1 MFEKSSIV
9 VVWGSVYC
17 WCLKTLYSFKNCFLK
32 LLVCSCNYYKNR
44 QICHSVVY
52 LSSENCLFFD
62 ALCFA
67 LLCFSPPCTVVL
79 CVSPLHHQ
87 CCLLLKKP
95 GRATRSLLNTAH
107 TAEHRLAHDEE
118 RRSAPRC
125 EPASVSRRP
134 AGGRRGALE
143 EAGWERL
150 LASVKV
156 WGEGDDRRVIVS
168 MTLVAK
174 YWGQK

>member
-1 MFEKSSIV
+1 M
-9 VVWGSVYC
+9 
-17 WCLKTLYSFKNCFLK
+17 KTLYSFKNCFLK

-44 QICHSVVY
+44 HKICHSVAY
-52 LSSENCLFFD
+52 LSPKNCLFFD
-62 ALCFA
+62 VLCFA
-67 LLCFSPPCTVVL
+67 LLCISPPCTVVL

-87 CCLLLKKP
+87 CCLLLKEP

-107 TAEHRLAHDEE
+107 TAQHRLAHDEE

-143 EAGWERL
+143 EAGRERPL
-150 LASVKV
+150 GSGKIG
-156 WGEGDDRRVIVS
+156 GERDDRRVIVN
-168 MTLVAK
+168 MTLEAK
-174 YWGQK
+174 Y